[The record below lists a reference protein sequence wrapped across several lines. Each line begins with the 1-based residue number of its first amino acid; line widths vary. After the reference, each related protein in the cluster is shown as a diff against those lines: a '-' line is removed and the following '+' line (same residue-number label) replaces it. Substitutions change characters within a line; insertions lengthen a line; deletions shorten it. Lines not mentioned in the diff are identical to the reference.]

1 MEEIDYIERRI
12 KEVES
17 DLEILRE
24 FESNDSDSIV
34 TTRMVESGENEL
46 AILESILN
54 VLTIDALNPK
64 S

>member
-34 TTRMVESGENEL
+34 PTRMVESGENEL